1 MNWINR
7 SSRLLLLFLLVISPI
22 AAQES
27 SDEQNDDQNTNEQME
42 TGAPEAGFNMTIEI
56 GAETFNED
64 GEQVTYQRLGL
75 NPEFT
80 FGKVGVGL
88 GVTLHYRFV
97 DDQGESTLDIR
108 EEDWIPNGDNSFLD
122 IYLPLFRYVR
132 YGQKGDPLYGKIG
145 SIEDATLGTGFIMA
159 NYSNALFLPEKRIV
173 GLALDVDGQLVG
185 FPYLGI
191 ETFVGNLANLD
202 VLGSRVYVRPLIDTG
217 IPIIKNLQL
226 GVTAAA
232 DTQPD
237 ANYDFY
243 DETGTET
250 IDPDAVSMFS
260 FDFIQ
265 PLLSSQAFSMSLYSD
280 AAFQP
285 QPGGDELSQGLLV
298 GMGGEAL
305 SFLSYGLNSLFLG
318 DNFVPFYFDGTYD
331 LYRQKKY
338 EIYDGTKSVSGYAGW
353 QAMLGFNLLSD
364 SLVFQSSLGAAFD
377 ADPDSPSTMPHLRST
392 LKVGEGLL
400 PGIFF
405 DVTYDKKNISN
416 IDELFSPEDAV
427 VLANLNYKTGPAVIT
442 LGYTLRYKPETGS
455 WETTAKL
462 SSSIT
467 M

>member
-7 SSRLLLLFLLVISPI
+7 SSRLLLLFFLVISPI
-22 AAQES
+22 AAQETS
-27 SDEQNDDQNTNEQME
+27 GEQNTDEQMVTS
-42 TGAPEAGFNMTIEI
+42 APETGFNMTIEI

-97 DDQGESTLDIR
+97 DDQGDSTLDIR
-108 EEDWIPNGDNSFLD
+108 EEDWIPEGDTSFLD

-191 ETFVGNLANLD
+191 ETFVGNLAQLD
-202 VLGSRVYVRPLIDTG
+202 VLGSRVYARPLIDTG
-217 IPIIKNLQL
+217 LPIIKNLQL

-232 DTQPD
+232 DTKPD
-237 ANYDFY
+237 ANYSFE
-243 DETGTET
+243 DETGSGT

-260 FDFIQ
+260 FDLIQ
-265 PLLSSQAFSMSLYSD
+265 PLLSSQAFSLALYSD

-285 QPGGDELSQGLLV
+285 GGEELNRGLLV

-305 SFLSYGLNSLFLG
+305 SFLSYGFNTLFLG

-331 LYRQKKY
+331 LYRQSKY
-338 EIYDGTKSVSGYAGW
+338 SIYSGDTPVPGYAGW
-353 QAMLGFNLLSD
+353 QATLGFNLLSD
-364 SLVFQSSLGAAFD
+364 SLVFQTSLDAAFD
-377 ADPDSPSTMPHLRST
+377 PDTDSPSTMPHLRST

-405 DVTYDKKNISN
+405 DVTYDKKNISD

-442 LGYTLRYKPETGS
+442 LGYTLRYVPETGS

>member
-7 SSRLLLLFLLVISPI
+7 SSRLLLLFFLVISPI
-22 AAQES
+22 AAQETS
-27 SDEQNDDQNTNEQME
+27 EEQTTDEQVKPIVPE
-42 TGAPEAGFNMTIEI
+42 TGFNMIIDI

-97 DDQGESTLDIR
+97 DDQGDSTLNIR
-108 EEDWIPNGDNSFLD
+108 EEDWIPDGDNNFLD
-122 IYLPLFRYVR
+122 IYLPLFRYIR

-145 SIEDATLGTGFIMA
+145 SIQDATLGTGFIMA
-159 NYSNALFLPEKRIV
+159 NYSNALYLPEKRIV

-191 ETFVGNLANLD
+191 ESFVGNLAQFD
-202 VLGSRVYVRPLIDTG
+202 VLGSRIYARPLIATEL
-217 IPIIKNLQL
+217 PIIKNLQL

-237 ANYDFY
+237 ANYDFV
-243 DETGTET
+243 EGAQT
-250 IDPDAVSMFS
+250 IDPDTVSVFS

-265 PLLSSQAFSMSLYSD
+265 PLLSKQAFSLALYSD

-285 QPGGDELSQGLLV
+285 GGDELNKGLLV
-298 GMGGEAL
+298 GVGGEAL
-305 SFLSYGLNSLFLG
+305 SFLSYGFNTLFLG
-318 DNFVPFYFDGTYD
+318 ENFVPFYFDGTYD
-331 LYRQKKY
+331 LYRQTKY
-338 EIYDGTKSVSGYAGW
+338 SIYSGDTTVQAYNGW
-353 QAMLGFNLLSD
+353 QALLGFNLLSN
-364 SLVFQSSLGAAFD
+364 SIVFQSSLGAAFN
-377 ADPDSPSTMPHLRST
+377 PDTGSPSTLPHLRST
-392 LKVGEGLL
+392 LKVGEGLF

-416 IDELFSPEDAV
+416 IDELFSREDAV
-427 VLANLNYKTGPAVIT
+427 ILANLNYKTGPAVIT
-442 LGYTLRYKPETGS
+442 MGYTLRYVPETGS

>member
-7 SSRLLLLFLLVISPI
+7 SGHLLLLLMLIISPI

-27 SDEQNDDQNTNEQME
+27 SEEQNIDEQME
-42 TGAPEAGFNMTIEI
+42 TGAPETGFNMTIEI

-97 DDQGESTLDIR
+97 DDQGDSTLDIR
-108 EEDWIPNGDNSFLD
+108 EEDWIPDGDNSFLD
-122 IYLPLFRYVR
+122 IYLPLFRYIR

-185 FPYLGI
+185 FPYLGV
-191 ETFVGNLANLD
+191 ETFVGNLAQFD
-202 VLGSRVYVRPLIDTG
+202 VVGSRVYARPLIATG
-217 IPIIKNLQL
+217 FPIVKNLQV

-237 ANYDFY
+237 ANYDFE
-243 DETGTET
+243 DGAQTF
-250 IDPDAVSMFS
+250 DPDAVSMFS

-265 PLLSSQAFSMSLYSD
+265 PLLSRQAFSLALYSD

-285 QPGGDELSQGLLV
+285 GDNELNKGLLV
-298 GMGGEAL
+298 GVGGEAL
-305 SFLSYGLNSLFLG
+305 SFLSYGFNTLFLG
-318 DNFVPFYFDGTYD
+318 ENFVPFYFDGTYD
-331 LYRQKKY
+331 LYRQSKY
-338 EIYDGTKSVSGYAGW
+338 SIYSGDTRVQGYTGW

-364 SLVFQSSLGAAFD
+364 SLVFQTSFDAAFNPD
-377 ADPDSPSTMPHLRST
+377 TDSPSTMPHLRST

-405 DVTYDKKNISN
+405 DVTYDKKNIAN
-416 IDELFSPEDAV
+416 VDELFSPEDAV
-427 VLANLNYKTGPAVIT
+427 ILANLNYKTGPAVIT
-442 LGYTLRYKPETGS
+442 LGYTLRYVPETGS